1 VTQTQSDE
9 AKPPTTRPRCDAAAA
24 PPPTVAAIILA
35 AGGSSRFGSPKQ
47 LLDWGGR
54 PLVTQAAD
62 VAWTAGLDPVIVVVG
77 AHADAVTGALRSR
90 PVQIAHN
97 YRWDRGVST
106 SLYVGLASL
115 PESVDAAIFI
125 QADQPLI
132 TPRFLQALIRRYE
145 ESAGTIIVPQDER
158 GQQGTPV
165 LFDRTHFAELATLSG
180 DVGGR
185 ALFERHRAD
194 LAYLTTADSQLL
206 ADVDTPEAYDRLR
219 AQALAP
225 ISGTGQPKLDLTQIR
240 GLVCDMDGVL
250 WRGATPLPGLAR
262 FFALIER
269 LALPH
274 VLVTNNSSNTPADYV
289 TKLAGMGITTTTEHV
304 LNSAIAAARYVAD
317 THPGAHV
324 YAIGG
329 SGLGHALISHGLTLS
344 EADDTEAADVVVVG
358 WDRQLTWR
366 KLATATRLILNG
378 ATFVGTNPDLT
389 YPLEDSLAPGNGAQI
404 AALEAATGVA
414 PVIAGKPARLLYQQA
429 MQRMQTTPET
439 TLVIGD
445 RLDTDILGGIRLGMP
460 TALVLTGIAQPDDL
474 HTSPIQ
480 PTVVAEDLP
489 DLIRAWEAAYEV
501 SIKQP
506 DLGNRTPLA
515 IHAGNQRKAQ
525 DA

>member
-1 VTQTQSDE
+1 MTQTQSDE
-9 AKPPTTRPRCDAAAA
+9 AELPLTRTRRDAAAA
-24 PPPTVAAIILA
+24 SPPTVAAIILA
-35 AGGSSRFGSPKQ
+35 AGGSSRFGRPKQ

-77 AHADAVTGALRSR
+77 AHAEAVTGALRSR
-90 PVQIAHN
+90 PVQIVRN
-97 YRWDRGVST
+97 YRWEAGIST

-115 PESVDAAIFI
+115 PESVRAAIFI

-132 TPRFLQALIRRYE
+132 TPRFLQELIRRYE
-145 ESAGTIIVPQDER
+145 AGAGTILVPQDEN
-158 GQQGTPV
+158 GQQGSPV

-194 LAYLTTADSQLL
+194 LAYLPVVDSQILT
-206 ADVDTPEAYDRLR
+206 DVDTPEAYERLR
-219 AQALAP
+219 TQALAP
-225 ISGTGQPKLDLTQIR
+225 TGSTPGPSNLDFAQIR

-250 WRGATPLPGLAR
+250 WRGATPLPGLAS

-274 VLVTNNSSNTPADYV
+274 VMVTNNSSHTPADYV
-289 TKLAGMGITTTTEHV
+289 TKLASMGIATTTEHV

-317 THPGAHV
+317 TYPGAHV

-329 SGLGHALISHGLTLS
+329 PGVGQALITHGLTFS
-344 EADDTEAADVVVVG
+344 NADGTPEADVVVVG

-389 YPLEDSLAPGNGAQI
+389 YPLEDSLAPGNGAQT
-404 AALEAATGVA
+404 AALAAATGVT
-414 PVIAGKPARLLYQQA
+414 PVIAGKPARLLYEQA

-480 PTVVAEDLP
+480 PTLVVEGLP
-489 DLIRAWEAAYEV
+489 DLIRTWEAAYDAV
-501 SIKQP
+501 
-506 DLGNRTPLA
+506 
-515 IHAGNQRKAQ
+515 HAAAPSGE
-525 DA
+525 